1 MSRAKSRPVGQSQD
15 IKVRS
20 DVEAG
25 EAGRAG
31 PARAPPSVLKHLE
44 ESREAKRGTGRLGKP
59 WGMGSFN

>member
-1 MSRAKSRPVGQSQD
+1 MGTSCPGYHNYKSSVGGWSRAKSRSPVGQSQD

-31 PARAPPSVLKHLE
+31 PARAPPSVLKDL
-44 ESREAKRGTGRLGKP
+44 
-59 WGMGSFN
+59 